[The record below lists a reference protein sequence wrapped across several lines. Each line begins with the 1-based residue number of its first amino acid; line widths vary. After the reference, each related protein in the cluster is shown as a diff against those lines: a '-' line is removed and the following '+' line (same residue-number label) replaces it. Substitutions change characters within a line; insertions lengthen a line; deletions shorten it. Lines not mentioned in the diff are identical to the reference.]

1 MTIRSVLN
9 EFRENSDSPRELG
22 DKFERLMLNYLQTD
36 PIYKE
41 CFSQVWMW
49 MDFPKRGNM
58 PDTGIDLVAVIRDT
72 GDYCAI
78 QCKCYGENQTLEKSD
93 IDSFFT
99 TSGTNLFKKRMIIST
114 TNKWSKNAEAALDG
128 QQIPV
133 IRATIY
139 NLENSPIDWDKF
151 SLKNP
156 DHLELKPKKQIRTHQ
171 QDALEKVLTGFQTG
185 DRGKLIMACG
195 TGKTFTALKIAEN
208 FPRENNLILFLVPSI
223 SLLSQTLREW
233 TAESDINFHSIA
245 VCSDVNVGK
254 NKKKSQNDDLADLTI
269 NDLAFPPT
277 TNAEDIIKSYRA
289 FNTPQPPLER
299 GAFDSPLERGAFD
312 SPLESGAFDSPL
324 ESGAFDSPLEK
335 GAFDSPLE
343 KGAFDS
349 PLERGAFDS
358 PLERGAFDSPL
369 ESSPPLQGGVRG
381 GLTVIFSTYQSIQSI
396 SDAQKK
402 GLPEFDLIICDEA
415 HRTTGVTISG
425 EDESYFVKVHNQDF
439 IQAKKR
445 LYMTATPKLYSDET
459 KVQAQEND
467 AFLCSMD
474 DVNIYGK
481 EFHRLNFGEAVSTGL
496 LTDYK
501 VMVLA
506 VDEKFVSATFQQQ
519 LADAN
524 NELNLDDAVK
534 IIGCWNGLAKR
545 LIQDAQGEE
554 IEDNN
559 PMKRAVAFSRTI
571 KDSQKIVDLFADIV
585 NDYQQLNPDDET
597 FLQCNLDHVDG
608 KQNALERN
616 SKLEWLKADTS
627 AQGSIC
633 RILSNARCL
642 SEGVDVPALDA
653 VMFLTPRNS
662 VVDVVQSVG
671 RVMRKAEGKKYGYII
686 LPVGIPA
693 DIPPEIA
700 LKDNQ
705 KYKVIWQV
713 LQALRSHDDRFNDT
727 VNKIELN
734 KRRPP
739 QIAVIGVGGKTENN
753 GSSQSAKKGSSYKQL
768 ELNFPIEEWRN
779 AIYAKIVTK
788 CGDRQYWEKWAKN
801 VADIADTHISRIKAL
816 LENSESEAK
825 KVFDEF
831 ITGLHQ
837 NINPNVTEDEA
848 IEMLSQH
855 LITKPIFDALFE
867 GYEFTKYNPV
877 SQTMQRMLDVLEGQ
891 SLQKE
896 VKTLEKFYESVRKKA
911 SGIDN
916 AEGKQ
921 RIIIELYD
929 KFFRAAFPRLVER
942 LGIVYTPVEVV
953 DFIIKSAD
961 FALKQEFGV
970 GLTDEGVHIL
980 DPFTGT
986 GTFMVRLLQ
995 SGLIK
1000 PEDLQRKFTSELHAN
1015 EIVLL
1020 AYYIA
1025 AINIEE
1031 SYHFLAQYPPTPLVK
1046 GGLNFNPINEGGL
1059 DFNPIN
1065 EGGASFPPLIRGG
1078 KGGYQPFNGIVL
1090 TDTFQMF
1097 ENAGYLLE
1105 SIFPENNQRVI
1116 NQKQRNITV
1125 IIGNPPYSA
1134 GQTSENDGNK
1144 NLKYENLDQKIAN
1157 SYAKY
1162 STATLKNSLYDS
1174 YIRGFRWASDRI
1186 KDQGIVC
1193 FVSNGSFIDNNAM
1206 DGFRKCLVDEFTS
1219 IYCFN
1224 LRGNART
1231 SGEQRRQE
1239 KGNVFGEGTRTTIAI
1254 IFLIKNSSKKSE
1266 NKVFYHDIG
1275 DYLSQK
1281 EKLDIIKNFGD
1292 ISTMKWQEITPNE
1305 NYDWI
1310 NQRNDDFESFISLG
1324 DKKDATTKTI
1334 FDVYSMGV
1342 KTNRDNWVYNFS
1354 HQLVIDNMTRMID
1367 FYNQQVEE
1375 FKNHLKGQTLTNAE
1389 QRKKQVENFID
1400 TDPKKISWTRELKED
1415 CGKLKIHLFNEDE
1428 VTKGMYRPFCKQAYY
1443 FNRYLNNCVY
1453 QMPKIFPN
1461 QNLENLA
1468 ICVTGIG
1475 ASKDFSALITDVIPN
1490 LHFHD
1495 TCQCF
1500 PLYTYEKQSELGSL
1514 FATATT
1520 EQYTKKENIPDSILK
1535 EYQQKYQDKT
1545 ITKSDIF
1552 YYIYGVLHSP
1562 EYKQRFASDL
1572 KKMLPRIPFTADFW
1586 TFSQAGRELG
1596 YYHLNYETIEPYEL
1610 EEFKKDLYLDDKDYQ
1625 VEKMVFGKNK
1635 NGIDKTII
1643 IYNSKL
1649 TLSQIPLEA
1658 YEYIVNGKSALE
1670 WIMERYKVTKDK
1682 DSGIINDPNHWS
1694 ENPRYIVDLVKRI
1707 VRVSL
1712 ETVRIV
1718 KSLPALNEI

>member
-1 MTIRSVLN
+1 MTIQKILN
-9 EFRENSDSPRELG
+9 EFKQTSTSTRDLG
-22 DKFERLMLNYLQTD
+22 DKFERLMLNYLKTD
-36 PIYKE
+36 PFYKDH
-41 CFSQVWMW
+41 FSQVWLW
-49 MDFPKRGNM
+49 MEFPKRGNM
-58 PDTGIDLVAVIRDT
+58 PDTGIDLVAVEKDT
-72 GDYCAI
+72 GDYWAI
-78 QCKCYGENQTLEKSD
+78 QCKCYDLDQTLEKSD

-99 TSGTNLFKKRMIIST
+99 ASGTNLFKKRMIIST
-114 TNKWSKNAEAALDG
+114 TSKWSKHAEAALEN

-139 NLENSPIDWDKF
+139 DLENSPIDWNKY

-156 DHLELKPKKQIRTHQ
+156 DNLELKPKKSIRPHQ
-171 QDALEKVLTGFQTG
+171 QTALEKVLTGFKNA

-208 FPRENNLILFLVPSI
+208 FPRDNNLDNNLILFLVPSI

-233 TAESDINFHSIA
+233 TAESEINFHSIA

-254 NKKKSQNDDLADLTI
+254 NKKKGSTSLTNHDVADITV

-277 TNAEDIIKSYRA
+277 TNAQDIIKSYQTFA
-289 FNTPQPPLER
+289 DKKE
-299 GAFDSPLERGAFD
+299 
-312 SPLESGAFDSPL
+312 
-324 ESGAFDSPLEK
+324 
-335 GAFDSPLE
+335 
-343 KGAFDS
+343 
-349 PLERGAFDS
+349 
-358 PLERGAFDSPL
+358 
-369 ESSPPLQGGVRG
+369 
-381 GLTVIFSTYQSIQSI
+381 LTVIFSTYQSIQAI
-396 SDAQKK
+396 SEAQKI

-415 HRTTGVTISG
+415 HRTTGVTIAG
-425 EDESYFVKVHNQDF
+425 TDESYFVKVHNQDF
-439 IQAKKR
+439 IKAKKR
-445 LYMTATPKLYSDET
+445 LYMTATPKIYSDDT
-459 KVQAQEND
+459 KVQAKENQ

-474 DVNIYGK
+474 DVHIYGK
-481 EFHRLNFGEAVSTGL
+481 EFHRLGFGEAVSTGL

-506 VDEKFVSATFQQQ
+506 VDEKFVGATFQQQ

-524 NELNLDDAVK
+524 NELNLQDAVK
-534 IIGCWNGLAKR
+534 IVGCWNGLAKR
-545 LIQDAQGEE
+545 LLSDEE
-554 IEDNN
+554 GDDTEDKT
-559 PMKRAVAFSRTI
+559 PMKRAVAFSRSI
-571 KDSQKIVDLFADIV
+571 KDSEKIVRLFGDII
-585 NDYQQLNPDDET
+585 NQYQQLNPDDET
-597 FLQCNLDHVDG
+597 FLQCELDHVDG
-608 KQNALERN
+608 TQNALQRTE
-616 SKLEWLKADTS
+616 KLEWLKAEPT
-627 AQGSIC
+627 QGSNIC

-693 DIPPEIA
+693 DMSPDVA
-700 LKDNQ
+700 LKDNE

-713 LQALRSHDDRFNDT
+713 LQALRAHDDRFNDT
-727 VNKIELN
+727 VNKIDLN
-734 KRRPP
+734 KRRPNK
-739 QIAVIGVGGKTENN
+739 ISVVGVGGRQKND
-753 GSSQSAKKGSSYKQL
+753 SSTSTNTGSSYQQL
-768 ELNFPIEEWRN
+768 ELNFPVEEWRD

-788 CGDRQYWEKWAKN
+788 CGNRRYWEDWAKD
-801 VADIADTHISRIKAL
+801 VAKIAESHTSRIKAL
-816 LENSESEAK
+816 LESSESEAK
-825 KVFDEF
+825 KAFDEF

-837 NINPNVTEDEA
+837 NINPNVTAEEA

-855 LITKPIFDALFE
+855 LITKPVFDALFE
-867 GYEFTKYNPV
+867 GYEFTKFNPV
-877 SQTMQRMLDVLEGQ
+877 SQTMQRMLDVLENQ
-891 SLQKE
+891 SLQKD
-896 VKTLEKFYESVRKKA
+896 VQTLEKFYQSVRERA

-929 KFFRAAFPRLVER
+929 KFFRAAFPKLVER

-970 GLTDEGVHIL
+970 GLSDEGVHIL

-1000 PEDLQRKFTSELHAN
+1000 REDLQRKFSHELHCN

-1031 SYHFLAQYPPTPLVK
+1031 SYHFLA
-1046 GGLNFNPINEGGL
+1046 GGEY
-1059 DFNPIN
+1059 
-1065 EGGASFPPLIRGG
+1065 R
-1078 KGGYQPFNGIVL
+1078 PFNGIVL

-1097 ENAGYLLE
+1097 ENEGYE
-1105 SIFPENNQRVI
+1105 FQEIINRTFPENNQRVI
-1116 NQKQRNITV
+1116 NQKQNDITV

-1144 NLKYENLDQKIAN
+1144 NLKYDKLDDRIRN
-1157 SYAKY
+1157 TYAKY
-1162 STATLKNSLYDS
+1162 SSATLKNSLYDS
-1174 YIRGFRWASDRI
+1174 YIRGFRWGSDRI
-1186 KDQGIVC
+1186 KDKGIVC

-1239 KGNVFGEGTRTTIAI
+1239 KGNVFGEGTRTTIAVI
-1254 IFLIKNSSKKSE
+1254 LLIKNPDQKQECKL
-1266 NKVFYHDIG
+1266 FYHDIG

-1281 EKLDIIKNFGD
+1281 EKLDIIKTFGD
-1292 ISTMKWQEITPNE
+1292 VSTIQWSEITPNE

-1324 DKKDATTKTI
+1324 DKKDANSKTI
-1334 FDVYSMGV
+1334 FDLYSRGV
-1342 KTNRDNWVYNFS
+1342 LTSRDAWCFNFS
-1354 HQLVIDNMTRMID
+1354 RQLLINNMTKMIN
-1367 FYNQQVEE
+1367 FYNEQVEE
-1375 FKNHLKGQTLTNAE
+1375 FKKYLKGKILSNTE
-1389 QRKKQVENFID
+1389 QRKKQVESFID
-1400 TDPKKISWTRELKED
+1400 ADTTKISWSRELKDD
-1415 CGKLKIHLFNEDE
+1415 CGKLKIHLFNENE
-1428 VTKGMYRPFCKQAYY
+1428 VTKAMYRPYCKQWIY

-1461 QNLENLA
+1461 HNLENLL
-1468 ICVTGIG
+1468 ICVMGRG
-1475 ASKDFSALITDVIPN
+1475 EDKEFSVLISNVLTEYKLIYNGDN
-1490 LHFHD
+1490 
-1495 TCQCF
+1495 F

-1520 EQYTKKENIPDSILK
+1520 EQYTKKENISDRILK
-1535 EYQQKYQDKT
+1535 DFQKKYQDKN
-1545 ITKSDIF
+1545 ITKTDIF

-1562 EYKQRFASDL
+1562 EYKQRFAADL
-1572 KKMLPRIPFTADFW
+1572 KKMLPRIPYTGDFW
-1586 TFSQAGRELG
+1586 TFSKAGRELAD
-1596 YYHLNYETIEPYEL
+1596 YHINYETIEPYEIK
-1610 EEFKKDLYLDDKDYQ
+1610 EFSPEIYLDPQDYR

-1635 NGIDKTII
+1635 NGIDKTTI
-1643 IYNSKL
+1643 IYNSKI
-1649 TLSQIPLEA
+1649 TLSQIPLET

-1670 WIMERYKVTKDK
+1670 WVMERYKITKDK
-1682 DSGIINDPNHWS
+1682 DSGIVNDPNHWS
-1694 ENPRYIVDLVKRI
+1694 EDPRYIVDLVKRI

-1718 KSLPALNEI
+1718 KSLPALNEW

>member
-1 MTIRSVLN
+1 MTIHSILN

-41 CFSQVWMW
+41 YFSEVWLW

-78 QCKCYGENQTLEKSD
+78 QCKCYGEDQTLEKSD

-99 TSGTNLFKKRMIIST
+99 ASGTNLFKKRMIIST
-114 TNKWSKNAEAALDG
+114 TNKWSKNAEAALNN

-139 NLENSPIDWDKF
+139 DLANSPIDWDQF
-151 SLKNP
+151 SVENP
-156 DHLELKPKKQIRTHQ
+156 DHLQLKPKKQIRPHQ
-171 QDALEKVLTGFQTG
+171 QTALEKVLRGFQTE

-233 TAESDINFHSIA
+233 TAETDINFHSIA

-254 NKKKSQNDDLADLTI
+254 NKKKSQNDDLADITV

-277 TNAEDIIKSYRA
+277 TNAHDIIKSYRA
-289 FNTPQPPLER
+289 FNTPQPPLET
-299 GAFDSPLERGAFD
+299 GALN
-312 SPLESGAFDSPL
+312 
-324 ESGAFDSPLEK
+324 
-335 GAFDSPLE
+335 
-343 KGAFDS
+343 
-349 PLERGAFDS
+349 
-358 PLERGAFDSPL
+358 
-369 ESSPPLQGGVRG
+369 SPPLQGG
-381 GLTVIFSTYQSIQSI
+381 GLTVIFSTYQSIQAI
-396 SDAQKK
+396 ADAQKQ

-415 HRTTGVTISG
+415 HRTTGVTIAG
-425 EDESYFVKVHNQDF
+425 EDESYFVRVHNQDF

-445 LYMTATPKLYSDET
+445 LYMTATPKLYSDDT
-459 KVQAQEND
+459 KVQAQENN
-467 AFLCSMD
+467 ALLCSMD
-474 DVNIYGK
+474 NEDIYGQ
-481 EFHRLNFGEAVSTGL
+481 EFHRLSFGEAVSTGL

-506 VDEKFVSATFQQQ
+506 VDEKYVSATFQQQ

-524 NELNLDDAVK
+524 NELDLKDAVK
-534 IIGCWNGLAKR
+534 IVGCWNGLSKR
-545 LIQDAQGEE
+545 LLKDATGEE

-571 KDSQKIVDLFADIV
+571 QDSETIVRLFADIV

-597 FLQCNLDHVDG
+597 FLQCELQHVDG
-608 KQNALERN
+608 KQNALQRN
-616 SKLEWLKADTS
+616 GKLAWLKAEPPAATREGNS
-627 AQGSIC
+627 GNIC

-693 DIPPEIA
+693 DMSPDVA
-700 LKDNQ
+700 LKDHQ

-734 KRRPP
+734 KRRPS
-739 QIAVIGVGGKTENN
+739 QIAVIGVGGKTKND
-753 GSSQSAKKGSSYKQL
+753 GSSQSAKTGTSYKQL
-768 ELNFPIEEWRN
+768 ELNFPVEEWRN

-788 CGDRQYWEKWAKN
+788 CGDRQYWEKWAKD

-896 VKTLEKFYESVRKKA
+896 VKTLDKFYQSVRERA

-1000 PEDLQRKFTSELHAN
+1000 PEDLQRKFSYELHCN

-1031 SYHFLAQYPPTPLVK
+1031 SYHFLA
-1046 GGLNFNPINEGGL
+1046 GGE
-1059 DFNPIN
+1059 
-1065 EGGASFPPLIRGG
+1065 
-1078 KGGYQPFNGIVL
+1078 YQPFNGIVL

-1116 NQKQRNITV
+1116 NQKQRDITV

-1162 STATLKNSLYDS
+1162 STATNKNSLYDS

-1275 DYLSQK
+1275 DYLTQK

-1292 ISTMKWQEITPNE
+1292 ISTIKWQEITPNE

-1310 NQRNDDFESFISLG
+1310 NQRHDDFESFISLG
-1324 DKKDATTKTI
+1324 DKKDKTSKTI
-1334 FDVYSMGV
+1334 FDVYSLAI
-1342 KTNRDNWVYNFS
+1342 KTGCDSWCYNFS
-1354 HQLVIDNMTRMID
+1354 RQSIINNLTTMID
-1367 FYNQQVEE
+1367 FYNSQVEQ
-1375 FKNHLKGQTLTNAE
+1375 FKKYLNSPKTININDI
-1389 QRKKQVENFID
+1389 KKQVEYFID
-1400 TDPKKISWTRELKED
+1400 TDYKKISWSVGLKTD
-1415 CGKLKIHLFNEDE
+1415 LSKLTNHNFCAESL
-1428 VTKGMYRPFCKQAYY
+1428 VKGIYRPFCKQWVY
-1443 FNRYLNNCVY
+1443 FNKSFNDRRY

-1461 QNLENLA
+1461 ENLENLV
-1468 ICVTGIG
+1468 ICVTGRG
-1475 ASKDFSALITDVIPN
+1475 EDKEFSTLIVSAIPEYKILYN
-1490 LHFHD
+1490 S
-1495 TCQCF
+1495 QCF
-1500 PLYTYEKQSELGSL
+1500 PLYTYEKQSELGEL

-1535 EYQQKYQDKT
+1535 EYQQKYEDKT

-1586 TFSQAGRELG
+1586 TFSQAGRELA

-1610 EEFKKDLYLDDKDYQ
+1610 EEFKKDLYLDNQDYQ

-1635 NGIDKTII
+1635 NSLDKTII

-1649 TLSQIPLEA
+1649 TLSQIPLET

-1718 KSLPALNEI
+1718 KSLPPLNEW

>member
-1 MTIRSVLN
+1 MTIQKILHEYQQTST
-9 EFRENSDSPRELG
+9 SPRDLG
-22 DKFERLMLNYLQTD
+22 DKFERLMLAYLKTENF
-36 PIYKE
+36 YKDH
-41 CFSQVWMW
+41 FSQVWLW

-58 PDTGIDLVAVIRDT
+58 PDTGIDLVAVERYT
-72 GDYCAI
+72 GDYWAI
-78 QCKCYGENQTLEKSD
+78 QCKCYSPDQTVEKSD

-99 TSGTNLFKKRMIIST
+99 ASGTNLFKQRMIIST
-114 TNKWSKNAEAALDG
+114 TAKWSKHALAALKD

-133 IRATIY
+133 ILATIHD
-139 NLENSPIDWDKF
+139 LENSPIDWDKF

-156 DHLELKPKKQIRTHQ
+156 DHLELKPKKQIRPHQ
-171 QDALEKVLTGFQTG
+171 QTALEKVLTGFKTG

-208 FPRENNLILFLVPSI
+208 FPKKNNLILFLVPSI

-254 NKKKSQNDDLADLTI
+254 NNKKSKNDDVADITV

-277 TNAEDIIKSYRA
+277 TNAQDIIKSYHSIQSK
-289 FNTPQPPLER
+289 NQSE
-299 GAFDSPLERGAFD
+299 
-312 SPLESGAFDSPL
+312 
-324 ESGAFDSPLEK
+324 
-335 GAFDSPLE
+335 
-343 KGAFDS
+343 
-349 PLERGAFDS
+349 
-358 PLERGAFDSPL
+358 
-369 ESSPPLQGGVRG
+369 
-381 GLTVIFSTYQSIQSI
+381 LTVIFSTYQSIQAI

-415 HRTTGVTISG
+415 HRTTGVTIAG

-445 LYMTATPKLYSDET
+445 LYMTATPKIYSDDT

-474 DVNIYGK
+474 DVDIYGQ

-534 IIGCWNGLAKR
+534 IVGCWNGLAKR
-545 LIQDAQGEE
+545 LLKDATGED

-559 PMKRAVAFSRTI
+559 PMKRAVAFSRSI
-571 KDSQKIVDLFADIV
+571 KDSQKIVKLFADII
-585 NDYQQLNPDDET
+585 NQYQQLNPDDED
-597 FLQCNLDHVDG
+597 LLECNLDHVDG
-608 KQNALERN
+608 TQNSLQRN
-616 SKLEWLKADTS
+616 SKLEWLKAEPPLTPS
-627 AQGSIC
+627 TKGGNSGNIC

-693 DIPPEIA
+693 DIPPEVA

-705 KYKVIWQV
+705 KYQVIWRV

-739 QIAVIGVGGKTENN
+739 QIAVIGVGGKTEND

-801 VADIADTHISRIKAL
+801 VAEIADTHTSRIKAL

-855 LITKPIFDALFE
+855 LITKPVFDALFE

-896 VKTLEKFYESVRKKA
+896 VKTLDKFYESVRKKA

-1000 PEDLQRKFTSELHAN
+1000 PEDLQRKFSYELHCN

-1031 SYHFLAQYPPTPLVK
+1031 AYHFLTQSSLPVGVETLLPVDVETLLPVDVETLLPVDVETFHGTSLHSHNATSLH
-1046 GGLNFNPINEGGL
+1046 
-1059 DFNPIN
+1059 
-1065 EGGASFPPLIRGG
+1065 
-1078 KGGYQPFNGIVL
+1078 GYQPFNGIVL

-1116 NQKQRNITV
+1116 NQKQRDITV

-1134 GQTSENDGNK
+1134 GQSNANDNNQ
-1144 NLKYENLDQKIAN
+1144 NLKYEKLDEQIRN
-1157 SYAKY
+1157 SYVKY
-1162 STATLKNSLYDS
+1162 TKYTNKTGIYDS
-1174 YIRGFRWASDRI
+1174 YIRGFRWASNRI
-1186 KDQGIVC
+1186 QDKGIVC
-1193 FVSNGSFIDNNAM
+1193 FVSNGSFIDSNAM
-1206 DGFRKCLVDEFTS
+1206 DGFRKSLVDEFTS

-1224 LRGNART
+1224 LRGNQRT
-1231 SGEQRRQE
+1231 SGEQSRKE
-1239 KGNVFGEGTRTTIAI
+1239 GGKIFGSGSRATIAI

-1310 NQRNDDFESFISLG
+1310 NQRNDDFESFMSLG

-1334 FDVYSMGV
+1334 FDIYSSGV
-1342 KTNRDNWVYNFS
+1342 KTNRDSWVYNFS
-1354 HQLVIDNMTRMID
+1354 QDDVIANITRMID
-1367 FYNQQVEE
+1367 FYNKQVNEY
-1375 FKNHLKGQTLTNAE
+1375 QTLCNINHSNN
-1389 QRKKQVENFID
+1389 KPKLDVFID
-1400 TDPKKISWTRELKED
+1400 NNPQNIKWTDDIKNDLSKFKQHSFEANSIRISL
-1415 CGKLKIHLFNEDE
+1415 
-1428 VTKGMYRPFCKQAYY
+1428 YRPYCKQWMYY
-1443 FNRYLNNCVY
+1443 NKTFNWSRYLTY
-1453 QMPKIFPN
+1453 QFFPE
-1461 QNLENLA
+1461 QELDNLA
-1468 ICVTGIG
+1468 IYVTGIG
-1475 ASKDFSALITDVIPN
+1475 ASKDFSPLIIDVIPN
-1490 LHFHD
+1490 LHLHD
-1495 TCQCF
+1495 SGQCF
-1500 PLYTYEKQSELGSL
+1500 PLYTYEKQSELGEL

-1545 ITKSDIF
+1545 ITKEDIF
-1552 YYIYGVLHSP
+1552 YYVYGILHSP
-1562 EYKQRFASDL
+1562 EYKQRFAADL
-1572 KKMLPRIPFTADFW
+1572 KKMLPRIPYAADFH
-1586 TFSQAGRELG
+1586 TFSTAGRNLAQW
-1596 YYHLNYETIEPYEL
+1596 HLNYENIEPYPL
-1610 EEFKKDLYLDDKDYQ
+1610 EEFKSELYLEDKDYL
-1625 VEKMVFGKNK
+1625 VSKMKFGVKNK
-1635 NGIDKTII
+1635 AIDKTTI
-1643 IYNSKL
+1643 IYNSKI
-1649 TLSQIPLEA
+1649 TLSGIPLQA
-1658 YEYIVNGKSALE
+1658 YEYIVNGKPALE
-1670 WIMERYKVTKDK
+1670 WIMERYQLTRDK
-1682 DSGIINDPNHWS
+1682 DSGITNNPNHWS
-1694 ENPRYIVDLVKRI
+1694 DDPRYIIDLIKRI
-1707 VRVSL
+1707 VRVSI
-1712 ETVRIV
+1712 ESVKIV
-1718 KSLPALNEI
+1718 NSLPPLNER

>member
-9 EFRENSDSPRELG
+9 EFRENSTSPRDLG

-114 TNKWSKNAEAALDG
+114 TNKWSKNAEAALDS

-151 SLKNP
+151 SFKNP

-171 QDALEKVLTGFQTG
+171 QDALEKVLTGFKTG

-277 TNAEDIIKSYRA
+277 TNAQDIIKSYRA

-299 GAFDSPLERGAFD
+299 GAFDSPLE
-312 SPLESGAFDSPL
+312 
-324 ESGAFDSPLEK
+324 
-335 GAFDSPLE
+335 
-343 KGAFDS
+343 
-349 PLERGAFDS
+349 
-358 PLERGAFDSPL
+358 
-369 ESSPPLQGGVRG
+369 SSLPLQGGVRG

-753 GSSQSAKKGSSYKQL
+753 GRGERPFAPTYKQL

-816 LENSESEAK
+816 LGANGRSPLQSEAK

-970 GLTDEGVHIL
+970 GLSDEGVHIL

-1031 SYHFLAQYPPTPLVK
+1031 SYHYLTGNV
-1046 GGLNFNPINEGGL
+1046 
-1059 DFNPIN
+1059 
-1065 EGGASFPPLIRGG
+1065 
-1078 KGGYQPFNGIVL
+1078 YQPFNGIVL

-1157 SYAKY
+1157 SYAKH
-1162 STATLKNSLYDS
+1162 STATNKNSLYDS

-1193 FVSNGSFIDNNAM
+1193 FVSNGSFIDGNAM

-1281 EKLDIIKNFGD
+1281 EKLDINKNFGD

-1324 DKKDATTKTI
+1324 DKKDASTKTI
-1334 FDVYSMGV
+1334 FDVYSAGV
-1342 KTNRDNWVYNFS
+1342 QTNRDTWCYNFFCDA
-1354 HQLVIDNMTRMID
+1354 VAFNMKRTID
-1367 FYNQQVEE
+1367 FYNEQVEQYQSLSI
-1375 FKNHLKGQTLTNAE
+1375 KPSI
-1389 QRKKQVENFID
+1389 ENFVDND
-1400 TDPKKISWTRELKED
+1400 TKKIKWTGELKD
-1415 CGKLKIHLFNEDE
+1415 NVAKLEKLNFTEKSI
-1428 VTKGMYRPFCKQAYY
+1428 VKSIYRPYCKQWLY
-1443 FNRYLNNCVY
+1443 FQKLWNKRTY

-1461 QNLENLA
+1461 QNLENLV

-1475 ASKDFSALITDVIPN
+1475 VTKDFNALIVNTLPDVQLQAN
-1490 LHFHD
+1490 G
-1495 TCQCF
+1495 QCF

-1586 TFSQAGRELG
+1586 TFSQAGRELA

-1658 YEYIVNGKSALE
+1658 YEYKVCDKSALE